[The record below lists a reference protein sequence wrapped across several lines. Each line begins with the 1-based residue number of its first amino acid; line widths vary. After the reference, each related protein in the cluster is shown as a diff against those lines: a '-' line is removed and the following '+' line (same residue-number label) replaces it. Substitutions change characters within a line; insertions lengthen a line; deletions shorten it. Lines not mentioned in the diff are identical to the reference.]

1 MEQLHLASF
10 APLALM
16 FGVLAF
22 NIFKTS
28 AMKNSKQANAI
39 ILKNL
44 TWFAILPNSLFFFLG
59 HIFNSEQVA
68 KSIGWECAGGGFQQE
83 VAFASFIYVMGA
95 IYSMFNRNINTF
107 KTIAI
112 LNSSWL
118 AGTVIVHLKDM
129 INNNNLSFN
138 NIVAAPLGS
147 LFNIVTLL
155 YLTFKS

>member
-1 MEQLHLASF
+1 M
-10 APLALM
+10 
-16 FGVLAF
+16 VCY
-22 NIFKTS
+22 
-28 AMKNSKQANAI
+28 
-39 ILKNL
+39 
-44 TWFAILPNSLFFFLG
+44 
-59 HIFNSEQVA
+59 SEQVA